1 VPPATEPTPPP
12 SPQLDLWN
20 KDSASRNAIVHFIAR
35 VTDEK
40 GPDFVPVAE
49 RIAVFDNDGTLWSEQ
64 PMYVQLAFALDRVKE
79 LAPQHPEWK
88 TKQPFAAV
96 LKGDLAA
103 LHAAG
108 EKGIL
113 EIIAATHAGMS
124 TEDFT
129 KIVTAWLSAAVHP
142 KYKLPYTEL
151 TYAPMVELLEYLRA
165 NGFKTFIVSGGG
177 IEFMR
182 PWVEA
187 AYGIPPEQVVGSRIK
202 TEWKE
207 VDGKG
212 SLQRLPQLEFLDDGP
227 GKPVGILEMIG
238 RKPIF
243 AAGNSDGDMQMLQGT
258 KQRAGASLSLIVHHT
273 DAEREAAYD
282 RHSSFGKLDKGLDD
296 AQKEGWVLIDMKNDW
311 SQVFS
316 TPPASK

>member
-1 VPPATEPTPPP
+1 
-12 SPQLDLWN
+12 
-20 KDSASRNAIVHFIAR
+20 
-35 VTDEK
+35 
-40 GPDFVPVAE
+40 
-49 RIAVFDNDGTLWSEQ
+49 
-64 PMYVQLAFALDRVKE
+64 LAFALDRVKE

-202 TEWKE
+202 TEW
-207 VDGKG
+207 
-212 SLQRLPQLEFLDDGP
+212 
-227 GKPVGILEMIG
+227 
-238 RKPIF
+238 
-243 AAGNSDGDMQMLQGT
+243 
-258 KQRAGASLSLIVHHT
+258 
-273 DAEREAAYD
+273 
-282 RHSSFGKLDKGLDD
+282 
-296 AQKEGWVLIDMKNDW
+296 
-311 SQVFS
+311 
-316 TPPASK
+316 